1 MPKMPSVDAVP
12 THHSEG
18 VGRLLDGWRGFSDGW
33 LLLDMSVVLALAL
46 VLGAVI
52 AWHPTSR
59 RKATSLEQLDQ
70 PKTFLMYSMVAAVSA
85 QIVEIQPAMALV
97 IFGIGGLMRFRTDV
111 GVAKDTG
118 RVILVTVVGLC
129 CGLKIYLVA
138 VLATLAGFAVIH
150 VLERVVAGSIIV
162 GGLETTRIPKVALAY
177 RAALTE
183 VGCTIV
189 REQAEASKGRV
200 IFVLR
205 APARIDREKIA
216 ARLDAVPEDAR
227 GVVEFEGI

>member
-1 MPKMPSVDAVP
+1 MPKMPSADGVP

-18 VGRLLDGWRGFSDGW
+18 VDRLLDGWRGFSDGW
-33 LLLDMSVVLALAL
+33 LLLDMSAVLALAL
-46 VLGAVI
+46 ALGAVI
-52 AWHPTSR
+52 AYHPTAR

-70 PKTFLMYSMVAAVSA
+70 PKTFLMYSMVAAISA
-85 QIVEIQPAMALV
+85 QIVEIQPAMAFV

-129 CGLKIYLVA
+129 CGLKIYVVA
-138 VLATLAGFAVIH
+138 VLATVVGFVIIH
-150 VLERVVAGSIIV
+150 VLEQVVAGSIIV
-162 GGLETTRIPKVALAY
+162 GGLETLRIPKVALAY
-177 RAALTE
+177 RAALNE
-183 VGCTIV
+183 VGCTVV

-205 APARIDREKIA
+205 APARIHREKIG
-216 ARLDAVPEDAR
+216 ARLDAMPEDVR

>member
-1 MPKMPSVDAVP
+1 MHKMLATDAAP

-18 VGRLLDGWRGFSDGW
+18 AARLLDGWRGFSDGW
-33 LLLDMSVVLALAL
+33 LLLDMACVLMLALAL
-46 VLGAVI
+46 GALI
-52 AWHPTSR
+52 AYHPTSR

-70 PKTFLMYSMVAAVSA
+70 PKTFLMYSMVAAVAA
-85 QIVEIQPAMALV
+85 QIVEIQPAMAFV

-129 CGLKIYLVA
+129 CGLKIYVVA
-138 VLATLAGFAVIH
+138 VLATVVGFIVIH
-150 VLERVVAGSIIV
+150 VLEQVVAGSIIV
-162 GGLETTRIPKVALAY
+162 GGLETLRIPRVALAY

-205 APARIDREKIA
+205 APARIHRQKIA
-216 ARLDAVPEDAR
+216 ARLDNMPEDTR

>member
-1 MPKMPSVDAVP
+1 MPQMPLADAVP

-18 VGRLLDGWRGFSDGW
+18 VDRLLDGWRGFSDGW
-33 LLLDMSVVLALAL
+33 LLLDLSVVLALAL
-46 VLGAVI
+46 ALGAAI
-52 AWHPTSR
+52 AYHPTSR

-85 QIVEIQPAMALV
+85 QIVEIQPAMAFV

-150 VLERVVAGSIIV
+150 VLEQVVAGSIIV
-162 GGLETTRIPKVALAY
+162 GGLETMRIPKVALAY
-177 RAALTE
+177 RVALTE
-183 VGCTIV
+183 VGCTVV
-189 REQAEASKGRV
+189 REQAEVSKGRV

-205 APARIDREKIA
+205 APARIHREKIA

>member
-1 MPKMPSVDAVP
+1 MPKMPTGDAAP

-18 VGRLLDGWRGFSDGW
+18 AGRLLDGWRGFSDGW
-33 LLLDMSVVLALAL
+33 LLLDMSCVLLLALA
-46 VLGAVI
+46 LGAVI
-52 AWHPTSR
+52 AYHPTSR

-70 PKTFLMYSMVAAVSA
+70 PKTFLMYSMVAAVAA
-85 QIVEIQPAMALV
+85 QIVEIQPAMAFV

-118 RVILVTVVGLC
+118 RVILVTIVGLC
-129 CGLKIYLVA
+129 CGLKIYVVA
-138 VLATLAGFAVIH
+138 VLATLAGFTIIH
-150 VLERVVAGSIIV
+150 VLEQQVAGSIIV
-162 GGLETTRIPKVALAY
+162 GGLEIARIPKVALAY

-205 APARIDREKIA
+205 APARIHREKIGA
-216 ARLDAVPEDAR
+216 QLDALPVDVR

>member
-1 MPKMPSVDAVP
+1 MPKMPMTDAVP
-12 THHSEG
+12 THPSEG
-18 VGRLLDGWRGFSDGW
+18 VDRLLDGWRGFSDGW
-33 LLLDMSVVLALAL
+33 LLLDITCVLALAL
-46 VLGAVI
+46 ALGALI
-52 AWHPTSR
+52 AYHPTAR

-70 PKTFLMYSMVAAVSA
+70 PKTFLMYSMVAAVTA
-85 QIVEIQPAMALV
+85 QIVEIQPAMAFV

-129 CGLKIYLVA
+129 CGLKIYLIA
-138 VLATLAGFAVIH
+138 VLATVVGVVVIH
-150 VLERVVAGSIIV
+150 VLEQVVAGSIIV
-162 GGLETTRIPKVALAY
+162 GGLETLRIPRVALAY

-183 VGCTIV
+183 VGCTVV

-205 APARIDREKIA
+205 APARIHRGKIA
-216 ARLDAVPEDAR
+216 ARLDSMPEDVR

>member
-1 MPKMPSVDAVP
+1 MPQMPSVDAVP
-12 THHSEG
+12 THHSDG
-18 VGRLLDGWRGFSDGW
+18 ADRLLDGWRGFSDGW

-46 VLGAVI
+46 ALGAAI
-52 AWHPTSR
+52 AYHPTSR

-70 PKTFLMYSMVAAVSA
+70 PKTFLMYSMVAAISA
-85 QIVEIQPAMALV
+85 QIVEIQPAMAFV

-129 CGLKIYLVA
+129 CGLKIYVVA
-138 VLATLAGFAVIH
+138 ILATVAGFVIIH
-150 VLERVVAGSIIV
+150 VLEQVVAGSIIV
-162 GGLETTRIPKVALAY
+162 GGLETLRIPKVALAY
-177 RAALTE
+177 RAALNE
-183 VGCTIV
+183 VGCTVV
-189 REQAEASKGRV
+189 REQAEVSKGRV

-205 APARIDREKIA
+205 APARIHREKIS
-216 ARLDAVPEDAR
+216 ARLDAVPEELR

>member
-1 MPKMPSVDAVP
+1 MPKMPSADGVP
-12 THHSEG
+12 PHHSQG
-18 VGRLLDGWRGFSDGW
+18 ADRLLDGWRGFSDGW
-33 LLLDMSVVLALAL
+33 LLLDMSVVLLLALA
-46 VLGAVI
+46 LGAVI
-52 AWHPTSR
+52 AYHPTSR

-70 PKTFLMYSMVAAVSA
+70 PKTFLMYAMVAAVSA
-85 QIVEIQPAMALV
+85 QIVEIQPAMAFV

-129 CGLKIYLVA
+129 CGLKIYVVA
-138 VLATLAGFAVIH
+138 VLATIAGSAVIH
-150 VLERVVAGSIIV
+150 VLEQQVAGSIIV
-162 GGLETTRIPKVALAY
+162 GGLETLRIPRVALAY

-205 APARIDREKIA
+205 APARIHREKIG
-216 ARLDAVPEDAR
+216 ARLDAMPEDVR

>member
-1 MPKMPSVDAVP
+1 MHKMLANDAAP
-12 THHSEG
+12 TRHSEG
-18 VGRLLDGWRGFSDGW
+18 FARLLDGWRGFSDGW
-33 LLLDMSVVLALAL
+33 LLLDMACVLMLALAL
-46 VLGAVI
+46 GALI
-52 AWHPTSR
+52 AYHPTSR

-70 PKTFLMYSMVAAVSA
+70 PKTFLMYSMVAAVAA
-85 QIVEIQPAMALV
+85 QIVEIQPAMAFV

-129 CGLKIYLVA
+129 CGLKIYVVA
-138 VLATLAGFAVIH
+138 VLATFVGFIVIH
-150 VLERVVAGSIIV
+150 VLEQVVAGSIIV
-162 GGLETTRIPKVALAY
+162 GGLETLRIPKVALAY

-205 APARIDREKIA
+205 APARIHRQKIA
-216 ARLDAVPEDAR
+216 ARLDSMPEDTR

>member
-1 MPKMPSVDAVP
+1 LAATASATLLAFHPVYRRRSISLADLDLRK
-12 THHSEG
+12 TLIIYG
-18 VGRLLDGWRGFSDGW
+18 IVG
-33 LLLDMSVVLALAL
+33 ALI
-46 VLGAVI
+46 AVI
-52 AWHPTSR
+52 CTVSP
-59 RKATSLEQLDQ
+59 
-70 PKTFLMYSMVAAVSA
+70 SMAF
-85 QIVEIQPAMALV
+85 V

-129 CGLKIYLVA
+129 CGLKIYVVA
-138 VLATLAGFAVIH
+138 ILATLAGFAVIH
-150 VLERVVAGSIIV
+150 VLEQVVAGSIIV
-162 GGLETTRIPKVALAY
+162 GGLEVLRIPRVALAY

-183 VGCTIV
+183 VGCTVV

-205 APARIDREKIA
+205 APARIHREKIA
-216 ARLDAVPEDAR
+216 ARLAAVPEDAR

>member
-1 MPKMPSVDAVP
+1 MPQMLPADAAP
-12 THHSEG
+12 IHHAEG
-18 VGRLLDGWRGFSDGW
+18 VDRILDGWRGFSDGW

-46 VLGAVI
+46 ALGAVI
-52 AWHPTSR
+52 AYHPTSR

-85 QIVEIQPAMALV
+85 QIVEIQPAMAFV

-129 CGLKIYLVA
+129 CGLKIYVVA

-150 VLERVVAGSIIV
+150 VLEQVVAGSIIV
-162 GGLETTRIPKVALAY
+162 GGLETMRIPRVALAY

-183 VGCTIV
+183 VGCTVV

-205 APARIDREKIA
+205 APARIHREKIA

>member
-1 MPKMPSVDAVP
+1 MLSSDAGP
-12 THHSEG
+12 LHHSPG
-18 VGRLLDGWRGFSDGW
+18 AGRLLDGWRGFSDHW
-33 LLLDMSVVLALAL
+33 LLLDMACVLLLALL
-46 VLGAVI
+46 LGAVI
-52 AWHPTSR
+52 AYHPTAR

-70 PKTFLMYSMVAAVSA
+70 PKTFLMYSMVAAISA
-85 QIVEIQPAMALV
+85 QIVEIQPAMAFV

-129 CGLKIYLVA
+129 CGLKIYVVA
-138 VLATLAGFAVIH
+138 VLATVAGFIVIH
-150 VLERVVAGSIIV
+150 VLEQVVAGSIIV
-162 GGLETTRIPKVALAY
+162 GGLETLRIPKVAVAY

-205 APARIDREKIA
+205 APARIHRTKIA
-216 ARLDAVPEDAR
+216 ARLEHMPEDAR

>member
-1 MPKMPSVDAVP
+1 MLSSDVAP
-12 THHSEG
+12 TQHSPG
-18 VGRLLDGWRGFSDGW
+18 AGRLLDGWRGFSDHW
-33 LLLDMSVVLALAL
+33 LLLDMACVLLLALL
-46 VLGAVI
+46 LGALI
-52 AWHPTSR
+52 AYHPTAR

-85 QIVEIQPAMALV
+85 QIVEIQPAMAFV

-129 CGLKIYLVA
+129 CGLKIYVVA
-138 VLATLAGFAVIH
+138 VLATVAGFIVMH
-150 VLERVVAGSIIV
+150 VLEQVVAGSIIV
-162 GGLETTRIPKVALAY
+162 GGLETLRIPKVALAY

-205 APARIDREKIA
+205 APARHRNKIA
-216 ARLDAVPEDAR
+216 ARLDHMPEDAR

>member
-1 MPKMPSVDAVP
+1 MLSSDAAP
-12 THHSEG
+12 LHHSPG
-18 VGRLLDGWRGFSDGW
+18 AGRLLDGWRGFSDHW
-33 LLLDMSVVLALAL
+33 LLLDMACVLLLALL
-46 VLGAVI
+46 LGAVI
-52 AWHPTSR
+52 AYHPTAR

-70 PKTFLMYSMVAAVSA
+70 PKTFLMYSMVAAISA
-85 QIVEIQPAMALV
+85 QIVEIQPAMAFV

-129 CGLKIYLVA
+129 CGLKIYVVA
-138 VLATLAGFAVIH
+138 VLATVAGFIVMH
-150 VLERVVAGSIIV
+150 VLEQVVAGSIIV
-162 GGLETTRIPKVALAY
+162 GGLETLRIPKVALAY

-205 APARIDREKIA
+205 APARIHRNKIA
-216 ARLDAVPEDAR
+216 ARLEHMPEEAR

>member
-1 MPKMPSVDAVP
+1 MHQMLSPTATA

-18 VGRLLDGWRGFSDGW
+18 AGRLLDGWRGFSDGW
-33 LLLDMSVVLALAL
+33 LLLDMACVLVLALL
-46 VLGAVI
+46 LGAVI
-52 AWHPTSR
+52 AYHPTSR

-70 PKTFLMYSMVAAVSA
+70 PKTFLMYSMVAAVAA
-85 QIVEIQPAMALV
+85 QIVEIQPAMAFV

-129 CGLKIYLVA
+129 CGLKIYVVA
-138 VLATLAGFAVIH
+138 VLATLMGFIVIH
-150 VLERVVAGSIIV
+150 MLEQVVAGSIIV
-162 GGLETTRIPKVALAY
+162 GGLEVLRIPRVALAY

-205 APARIDREKIA
+205 APARIHRKIIG
-216 ARLDAVPEDAR
+216 ARLDNMPEDTR

>member
-1 MPKMPSVDAVP
+1 MPQMQTPDAVSTP
-12 THHSEG
+12 HSEG
-18 VGRLLDGWRGFSDGW
+18 ADRLLDGWRGFSDGW
-33 LLLDMSVVLALAL
+33 LLLDIACVLALAL
-46 VLGAVI
+46 ALGALI
-52 AWHPTSR
+52 AYHPTAR

-70 PKTFLMYSMVAAVSA
+70 PKTFLMYSMVAAVAA
-85 QIVEIQPAMALV
+85 QIVEIQPAMAFV

-129 CGLKIYLVA
+129 CGLKIYVVA
-138 VLATLAGFAVIH
+138 VLATLAGFTVIH
-150 VLERVVAGSIIV
+150 VLEQVVAGSIIV
-162 GGLETTRIPKVALAY
+162 GGLEVLRIPRVALAY

-189 REQAEASKGRV
+189 REQAEVGKGRV
-200 IFVLR
+200 TFVLR
-205 APARIDREKIA
+205 APARIARARIA
-216 ARLDAVPEDAR
+216 ARLNEMPEDVR

>member
-1 MPKMPSVDAVP
+1 MLASDVAP
-12 THHSEG
+12 THPSAG
-18 VGRLLDGWRGFSDGW
+18 AGRLLDGWRGFSDGW
-33 LLLDMSVVLALAL
+33 LLLDMACVLLLAL
-46 VLGAVI
+46 VLGALI
-52 AWHPTSR
+52 AYHPTAR

-70 PKTFLMYSMVAAVSA
+70 PKTFLMYSMVAAIAA
-85 QIVEIQPAMALV
+85 QIVEIQPAMAFV

-129 CGLKIYLVA
+129 CGLKIYVVA
-138 VLATLAGFAVIH
+138 VLATVAGFIVIH
-150 VLERVVAGSIIV
+150 ALEQVVAGSIIV
-162 GGLETTRIPKVALAY
+162 GGLETLRIPRVALAY

-205 APARIDREKIA
+205 APARIHREKIA
-216 ARLDAVPEDAR
+216 ARLGNVPEDTR

>member
-1 MPKMPSVDAVP
+1 MLSSDVAP

-18 VGRLLDGWRGFSDGW
+18 AGRLLDGWHGFSDGW
-33 LLLDMSVVLALAL
+33 LLLDIASVLLLAL

-52 AWHPTSR
+52 AYHPTAR

-70 PKTFLMYSMVAAVSA
+70 PKAFLMYSMVAAVAA
-85 QIVEIQPAMALV
+85 QIVEIQPAMAFV

-129 CGLKIYLVA
+129 CGLKIYVVA
-138 VLATLAGFAVIH
+138 VLATVAGFIVIH
-150 VLERVVAGSIIV
+150 ALEQVVAGSIIV
-162 GGLETTRIPKVALAY
+162 GGLEALRIPRVALAY
-177 RAALTE
+177 RAALSE
-183 VGCTIV
+183 LGCTIV

-200 IFVLR
+200 TFVLR
-205 APARIDREKIA
+205 APARIHRMKIA
-216 ARLDAVPEDAR
+216 ERLHNVPEDTR

>member
-1 MPKMPSVDAVP
+1 M
-12 THHSEG
+12 
-18 VGRLLDGWRGFSDGW
+18 LDHLTSGPGWGAFSDPQQYW
-33 LLLDMSVVLALAL
+33 HAALILLAATASGAVLAY
-46 VLGAVI
+46 
-52 AWHPTSR
+52 HPVYRGRPLTLDI
-59 RKATSLEQLDQ
+59 LEQR
-70 PKTFLMYSMVAAVSA
+70 KTIIIYSSVGALIAIICTAAPS
-85 QIVEIQPAMALV
+85 MAFV

-129 CGLKIYLVA
+129 CGLKIYVVA
-138 VLATLAGFAVIH
+138 VLATLAGVIMIH
-150 VLERVVAGSIIV
+150 LLEQVVAGSIIV
-162 GGLETTRIPKVALAY
+162 GGLEVLRIPKVALAY

-183 VGCTIV
+183 VGCTVV

-205 APARIDREKIA
+205 APARIHREKIA
-216 ARLDAVPEDAR
+216 ARLDAVPEDMR